1 MEGRARE
8 ILLINFDFL
17 TIYLLLAN
25 AAVNYMREVMAS
37 KDQIRSNVKAY

>member
-17 TIYLLLAN
+17 TIYLLVAN

-37 KDQIRSNVKAY
+37 KDQMLKPIK